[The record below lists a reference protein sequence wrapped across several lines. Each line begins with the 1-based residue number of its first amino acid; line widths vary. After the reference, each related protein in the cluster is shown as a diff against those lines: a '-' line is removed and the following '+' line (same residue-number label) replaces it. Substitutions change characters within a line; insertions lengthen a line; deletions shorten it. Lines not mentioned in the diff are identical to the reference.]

1 MQGVACVHTGLW
13 LNYGMGGSAGSSMC
27 SYRVM
32 AELGDGGQCRE

>member
-1 MQGVACVHTGLW
+1 MCSYRVMTELW
-13 LNYGMGGSAGSSMC
+13 YGGSAGSSMC